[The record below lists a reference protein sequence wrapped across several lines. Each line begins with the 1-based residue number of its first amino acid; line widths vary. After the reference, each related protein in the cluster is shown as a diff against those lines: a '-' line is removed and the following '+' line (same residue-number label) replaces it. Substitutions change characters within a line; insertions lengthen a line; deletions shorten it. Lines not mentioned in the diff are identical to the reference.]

1 MTPTP
6 FVVATPAP
14 WLLWVL
20 AVTVV
25 AGAVA
30 LVVVRAAQSRPITGA
45 ESFGFYLRTA
55 RIVALLLILSGGA
68 GLLKV
73 GFAQV
78 FGDRF
83 TYRGGTS
90 YWSGYDPITC
100 SGSAGAAASGSLY
113 CTIRSPLGPIST
125 APPSP
130 PVPS

>member
-45 ESFGFYLRTA
+45 EAFGFYLRAA
-55 RIVALLLILSGGA
+55 RIVALLLILSGAA

-83 TYRGGTS
+83 TYVGGAA
-90 YWSGYDPITC
+90 YLSGYAHIPC
-100 SGSAGAAASGSLY
+100 SGSAGA
-113 CTIRSPLGPIST
+113 P
-125 APPSP
+125 APPRADGHI
-130 PVPS
+130 